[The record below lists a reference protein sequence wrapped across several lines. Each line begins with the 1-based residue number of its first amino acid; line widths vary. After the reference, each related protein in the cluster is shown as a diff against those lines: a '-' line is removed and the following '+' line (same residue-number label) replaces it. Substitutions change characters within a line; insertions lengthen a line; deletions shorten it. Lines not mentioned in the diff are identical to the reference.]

1 MEIFGYFYH
10 KKEPLK
16 RDSHIISHYEL
27 TTSNFLFINTFISSF
42 NISFELCPNH
52 SKEAKDPYL
61 SLPE

>member
-10 KKEPLK
+10 KRASK
-16 RDSHIISHYEL
+16 RDSHIISHYEV

-52 SKEAKDPYL
+52 SKEAKDPYF